1 MDIQAP
7 YYRQVAL
14 LMQVLPYV
22 AVEREFALKGGT
34 AINLFIRDFPR
45 LSVDIDLAWVPLESR
60 AIALPHIRDALAR
73 IAANLQQQ
81 AGMSAVLQANRSD
94 EMRVIVTTDSA
105 QIKIEVSPVA
115 RGTLYPP
122 QEREVVGAVEDV
134 FGYASLPVVS
144 LPDLYGGKL
153 CAALD
158 RQHPRD
164 FYDVKLLLDAQ
175 ELDRPIFNGFIVYLL
190 SHNRPLAE
198 VLNPRWKDIAEPFY
212 REFSGMT
219 YETIALE
226 ELTAD
231 VFLRLWN
238 SRNRLRDGSDLAPY
252 LAAIAR
258 NGVKNRFRML
268 GKQPPVRQSY
278 EDLTLSDAKDLCGDA
293 EMVEMIACL
302 LRALDSLCEPDR
314 SLMIRFYFYGEKT
327 SALAKAYHMTDA
339 AVRLRLHRSRGKL
352 RKLMTERG
360 FDHVE

>member
-1 MDIQAP
+1 
-7 YYRQVAL
+7 
-14 LMQVLPYV
+14 
-22 AVEREFALKGGT
+22 
-34 AINLFIRDFPR
+34 
-45 LSVDIDLAWVPLESR
+45 
-60 AIALPHIRDALAR
+60 
-73 IAANLQQQ
+73 
-81 AGMSAVLQANRSD
+81 MSAVLQANRSD

-219 YETIALE
+219 FETIAP
-226 ELTAD
+226 
-231 VFLRLWN
+231 
-238 SRNRLRDGSDLAPY
+238 RN
-252 LAAIAR
+252 
-258 NGVKNRFRML
+258 
-268 GKQPPVRQSY
+268 
-278 EDLTLSDAKDLCGDA
+278 
-293 EMVEMIACL
+293 
-302 LRALDSLCEPDR
+302 
-314 SLMIRFYFYGEKT
+314 
-327 SALAKAYHMTDA
+327 
-339 AVRLRLHRSRGKL
+339 
-352 RKLMTERG
+352 
-360 FDHVE
+360 

>member
-34 AINLFIRDFPR
+34 AINLFIRDFLDYRWISTSPG
-45 LSVDIDLAWVPLESR
+45 APESR

-198 VLNPRWKDIAEPFY
+198 VLNPRWKDIAEPF
-212 REFSGMT
+212 T
-219 YETIALE
+219 
-226 ELTAD
+226 
-231 VFLRLWN
+231 VN
-238 SRNRLRDGSDLAPY
+238 SAG
-252 LAAIAR
+252 
-258 NGVKNRFRML
+258 
-268 GKQPPVRQSY
+268 
-278 EDLTLSDAKDLCGDA
+278 
-293 EMVEMIACL
+293 
-302 LRALDSLCEPDR
+302 
-314 SLMIRFYFYGEKT
+314 
-327 SALAKAYHMTDA
+327 
-339 AVRLRLHRSRGKL
+339 
-352 RKLMTERG
+352 
-360 FDHVE
+360 

>member
-1 MDIQAP
+1 METDWIRRLKQDDET
-7 YYRQVAL
+7 AL
-14 LMQVLPYV
+14 CEIIRKYTGYV
-22 AVEREFALKGGT
+22 YTILRNF
-34 AINLFIRDFPR
+34 
-45 LSVDIDLAWVPLESR
+45 S
-60 AIALPHIRDALAR
+60 H
-73 IAANLQQQ
+73 
-81 AGMSAVLQANRSD
+81 
-94 EMRVIVTTDSA
+94 
-105 QIKIEVSPVA
+105 
-115 RGTLYPP
+115 GTLP
-122 QEREVVGAVEDV
+122 QED
-134 FGYASLPVVS
+134 
-144 LPDLYGGKL
+144 
-153 CAALD
+153 
-158 RQHPRD
+158 
-164 FYDVKLLLDAQ
+164 
-175 ELDRPIFNGFIVYLL
+175 
-190 SHNRPLAE
+190 
-198 VLNPRWKDIAEPFY
+198 
-212 REFSGMT
+212 
-219 YETIALE
+219 LE

-268 GKQPPVRQSY
+268 GKQPPVLQSY